1 MSINKL
7 ELFEHV
13 RSLWPQQINLGGM
26 IVNNKHITG
35 LQILNELYYEIEASF
50 DINDHW
56 HQLAIWAFHQA
67 LWVYSEGRL
76 NTGESTVHTAD
87 ITFEIFDQKMREN
100 LEDESWAKERA
111 EYLEISSG
119 SAA

>member
-67 LWVYSEGRL
+67 IPEPTS
-76 NTGESTVHTAD
+76 GESIIYPKSVK
-87 ITFEIFDQKMREN
+87 FEIFDQKMREN